1 MKLTLETAWHWSSPG
16 GLEGWSYG
24 SKDVSPAASASVVH
38 VNGRHGKSKTTVSD
52 RVVYILE
59 GEGEYVVGGEVF
71 PVHQTDVIIIPKNTA
86 FDCSGKM
93 KALVVSV
100 PAFDPEHEMSL
111 EEAGSN

>member
-1 MKLTLETAWHWSSPG
+1 MKFTLETAWHWSVPG

-24 SKDVSPAASASVVH
+24 SKDVSPVASASVVQ

-59 GEGEYVVGGEVF
+59 GEGEYVVGDEVF
-71 PVHQTDVIIIPKNTA
+71 PVHHTDVIIIPKNTA
-86 FDCSGKM
+86 FDCSGTM
-93 KALVVSV
+93 RLLVVHV
-100 PAFDPEHEMSL
+100 PAYDHEHEMSL